1 MASSGLS
8 YHSRPKGSTSEIR
21 STPRRSLRG
30 QTFIP
35 AQCKKMSRSNSGRC
49 NLLLQPSLLP
59 KRHNQRMAWQRL
71 GRSSPDFS
79 RDRPNFFLAK
89 LYSVGKDAGQNMDRQ
104 SKRYFLRTSEGF
116 EVDVTIEARG
126 KYKRNERRK
135 ALKNPKKSK
144 YYQSTRKIDFGRENT
159 FGRPQKKIPPSKRTP
174 ARRYHRL
181 KVATQPVFNLS
192 H

>member
-1 MASSGLS
+1 
-8 YHSRPKGSTSEIR
+8 
-21 STPRRSLRG
+21 
-30 QTFIP
+30 
-35 AQCKKMSRSNSGRC
+35 
-49 NLLLQPSLLP
+49 
-59 KRHNQRMAWQRL
+59 MAWQRL

-116 EVDVTIEARG
+116 EVDVTIDATGEYYSNVRT
-126 KYKRNERRK
+126 K
-135 ALKNPKKSK
+135 ALPNSTKSQYDQAIREIDIWLEDSFGRAPKKM
-144 YYQSTRKIDFGRENT
+144 T
-159 FGRPQKKIPPSKRTP
+159 PSQRSP

-192 H
+192 HGIGRRK